1 MLVGVAVNSKITD
14 GRISNM
20 NGIKWKSCFKIGV
33 TALLVFLCI
42 YYWKAGTN
50 FVMAVMEALSPL
62 FLGAVTA
69 YTVNILMTYFERHYF
84 KNSTK
89 KAVNKSR
96 RPVCM
101 ITAFLLLFLI
111 VFMVIGLVL
120 PEVVK
125 SVVILVNNL
134 PDTLERL
141 SENEIV
147 AKYLPMISE
156 NLSKVDW
163 EKLITE
169 GIDFIR
175 KNINGILGNLATTV
189 STVFSSLVTLV
200 IGFVFSIYLLLGKD
214 VLKVQGL
221 ELMQHYLKPDWSR
234 KIKHLL
240 SMLDR
245 NFHNFIVGQC
255 TEAVILGLLCAA
267 GMFIF
272 QFPYAVTIGALIGLT
287 ALIPVAGA
295 YIGAAAGVF
304 MMLTVSP
311 MKAVL
316 FVVFIVVLQQI
327 EGNLIYPKV
336 VGDSIGLPA
345 LWVLVAVTLGGGIGG
360 VVGMLAAVPLMAT
373 AYQIVQNDVRK
384 RRL

>member
-1 MLVGVAVNSKITD
+1 
-14 GRISNM
+14 M

-50 FVMAVMEALSPL
+50 FVMAVIGALSPL
-62 FLGAVTA
+62 FIGGLTA
-69 YTVNILMTYFERHYF
+69 YAVNILMSYFERHYF
-84 KNSTK
+84 KKSTR

-101 ITAFLLLFLI
+101 IAAFLLLFLI
-111 VFMVIGLVL
+111 IFMVIGLVV
-120 PEVVK
+120 PEIVK
-125 SVVILVNNL
+125 SIVILVNSL

-141 SENEIV
+141 FENEIV

-169 GIDFIR
+169 GIDFLR
-175 KNINGILGNLATTV
+175 RNINGILGNLVTTV
-189 STVFSSLVTLV
+189 STVFSSIVTMM
-200 IGFVFSIYLLLGKD
+200 IGFVFSVYLLLGKD
-214 VLKVQGL
+214 VLKAQCL
-221 ELMQHYLKPDWSR
+221 ELMKHYLKPVWGR
-234 KIKHLL
+234 KIKRLL
-240 SMLDR
+240 SMLNR

-255 TEAVILGLLCAA
+255 TEALILGLLCAA

-272 QFPYAVTIGALIGLT
+272 QFPYAVMIGALIGFT

-316 FVVFIVVLQQI
+316 FVIFIVVLQQL

-345 LWVLVAVTLGGGIGG
+345 LWVLLAVTLGGGIGG
-360 VVGMLAAVPLMAT
+360 IVGMLAAVPLMAT
-373 AYQIVQNDVRK
+373 AYQIVQNDVRR
-384 RRL
+384 RRLLK